1 MSKGLDWSKTGTV
14 VAMAEWLRSKSDAI
28 AVLVVRPNDGALAVD
43 PRCAPADAG
52 ELLLERLPQLLL
64 NLDEARRG
72 KKDSARVTLEA
83 MSE

>member
-1 MSKGLDWSKTGTV
+1 MSKDPDWSKTGTV

-52 ELLLERLPQLLL
+52 EKLAEQMPALLMDLAA
-64 NLDEARRG
+64 ARREG
-72 KKDSARVTLEA
+72 RKAARVEMEA